1 MDNQTTEAKQIGDHV
16 AELFGFM
23 SKTDQQ
29 YIREAVLR
37 AKRKAALKAV
47 EVASGGQS

>member
-1 MDNQTTEAKQIGDHV
+1 MDNQATEAKQIGDHI
-16 AELFGFM
+16 ADLFGFM

-29 YIREAVLR
+29 YIREAVQR

-47 EVASGGQS
+47 EVVGRGQQ